1 MCDSKNDCTDGSDEK
16 YCFKNP
22 NPGNTDDQNSD
33 STTKKPDFSTTETP
47 IIIGNKTGKCS
58 GRNLY
63 SNIVSF
69 FWKRVVNIAKSCDF
83 TFYVFTIGKIYR
95 PIFSFFKK
103 KLSQMKDLVILNFR
117 RLDVVFIS
125 WKNLYKTVKS
135 LNLNFS

>member
-63 SNIVSF
+63 TNIVSF
-69 FWKRVVNIAKSCDF
+69 FGKG
-83 TFYVFTIGKIYR
+83 VFT
-95 PIFSFFKK
+95 
-103 KLSQMKDLVILNFR
+103 N
-117 RLDVVFIS
+117 
-125 WKNLYKTVKS
+125 
-135 LNLNFS
+135 

>member
-69 FWKRVVNIAKSCDF
+69 F
-83 TFYVFTIGKIYR
+83 GKE
-95 PIFSFFKK
+95 
-103 KLSQMKDLVILNFR
+103 LSILRSLVILHSTY
-117 RLDVVFIS
+117 LQS
-125 WKNLYKTVKS
+125 VKS
-135 LNLNFS
+135 IGQYFRFSKKKVVSNERSGNFKFQKARCSFHFMEKPL